1 MNNPVSLTP
10 DEFAALYAA
19 TDNPGKVEAL
29 TRALR
34 RAEIAALAFQ
44 DEPDGGTCNFD
55 APALDYK
62 ACGLTKGKAEQ
73 AIADA
78 GLRCFDWKAYGQRH
92 LIICGFQ
99 LGQGDRRTAMA
110 EAFCKSLKDEG
121 FSCGMYY
128 RMD

>member
-1 MNNPVSLTP
+1 MNNPVSLTL

-19 TDNPGKVEAL
+19 TDKPDKVEAL

-34 RAEIAALAFQ
+34 RAEIAAMAYA

-62 ACGLTKGKAEQ
+62 ACGLTKAKAEQ

-78 GLRCFDWKAYGQRH
+78 GLRCFDWTAYGQRH

-99 LGQGDRRTAMA
+99 LGQGDRHTAMA
-110 EAFCKSLKDEG
+110 EAFQRSLAADG
-121 FSCGMYY
+121 YACGMYY